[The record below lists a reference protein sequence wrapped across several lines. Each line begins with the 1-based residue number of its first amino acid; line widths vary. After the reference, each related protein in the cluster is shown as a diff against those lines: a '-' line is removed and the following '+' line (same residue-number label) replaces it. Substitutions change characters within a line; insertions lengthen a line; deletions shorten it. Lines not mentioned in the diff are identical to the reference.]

1 MYFELRRIAL
11 RSAMP
16 LALGLA
22 LASGGLGV
30 GSPSTV
36 DASQRANRQAFHD
49 QMRTLWAGDH
59 IVWTRCVI
67 VSAGTLPVVGP
78 DDLGLL
84 PDTTATIER
93 LLQNQTAI
101 GNAFKPFYGE
111 AAGDELTGLLE
122 THINTAAELILAAKA
137 GDGDAVADAS
147 ARWYANADEIAAFLN
162 GLNPRHW
169 PLAAVDGLLE
179 AHLDLTLE
187 EAVARLNRDYE
198 GDIAAYDKVHAQ
210 ILTLADALSAGI
222 IAQFPQ
228 KFAG

>member
-1 MYFELRRIAL
+1 MDFRIRRIAL

-36 DASQRANRQAFHD
+36 DASHRANRQAFHD

-67 VSAGTLPVVGP
+67 VSAGTLP
-78 DDLGLL
+78 DDLL
-84 PDTTATIER
+84 PDTGDTIQR
-93 LLQNQTAI
+93 LLANQTAI
-101 GNAFKPFYGE
+101 GDAFRPFYGD
-111 AAGDELTGLLE
+111 AAGDELTRLLRI
-122 THINTAAELILAAKA
+122 HINTAAELILAAKA
-137 GDGDAVADAS
+137 GDADAVADAS

-162 GLNPRHW
+162 GLNPRNW
-169 PLAAVDGLLE
+169 PLEAVDGLLE

-187 EAVARLNRDYE
+187 EAVARLQGRYQD
-198 GDIAAYDKVHAQ
+198 DIDAYDRVHAQ